1 MMTIRPH
8 VTIAVDQTR
17 RKLIEMQEQL
27 NADAWQVIMDDY
39 THADAQQ
46 VQYMDNA
53 LELFGKLI
61 DELERAR

>member
-1 MMTIRPH
+1 MTIRPH
-8 VTIAVDQTR
+8 VTLAVDQTR

-27 NADAWQVIMDDY
+27 NADVWQVIMDDY

-46 VQYMDNA
+46 VQYIDNA
-53 LELFGKLI
+53 LELFSRLI

>member
-1 MMTIRPH
+1 MTIRPH
-8 VTIAVDQTR
+8 VTLAVDQTR
-17 RKLIEMQEQL
+17 RKLIDLMDSL

-46 VQYMDNA
+46 VQYLDNA
-53 LELFGKLI
+53 LKLFAKLI

>member
-1 MMTIRPH
+1 MTTRSH
-8 VTIAVDQTR
+8 VTLAVDQTR

-39 THADAQQ
+39 THADAMQ
-46 VQYMDNA
+46 VQYLNNA

>member
-1 MMTIRPH
+1 M
-8 VTIAVDQTR
+8 DG
-17 RKLIEMQEQL
+17 L

>member
-1 MMTIRPH
+1 MTIRPH
-8 VTIAVDQTR
+8 VTLAVDQTR
-17 RKLIEMQEQL
+17 RKLIDLMDSL

-46 VQYMDNA
+46 VQYIDNA

>member
-1 MMTIRPH
+1 MTMRPH
-8 VTIAVDQTR
+8 VTLAVDQTR

-46 VQYMDNA
+46 VQYIDNA
-53 LELFGKLI
+53 LELFVRLI

>member
-1 MMTIRPH
+1 MTIRPH
-8 VTIAVDQTR
+8 VTLAVDQTR

-27 NADAWQVIMDDY
+27 NEDAWQVIMDDY

-46 VQYMDNA
+46 VQYIDNA
-53 LELFGKLI
+53 LELFSRLI

>member
-1 MMTIRPH
+1 MTTRSH
-8 VTIAVDQTR
+8 VTLAVDQTR

-39 THADAQQ
+39 THADAMQ
-46 VQYMDNA
+46 VQYLDNA
-53 LELFGKLI
+53 LELFSRLI

>member
-1 MMTIRPH
+1 MTIRPH
-8 VTIAVDQTR
+8 VTLAVDQTR
-17 RKLIEMQEQL
+17 RKLIDMQEQL

-46 VQYMDNA
+46 VQYLDNA
-53 LELFGKLI
+53 LELFSRLI

>member
-1 MMTIRPH
+1 MTIRPH
-8 VTIAVDQTR
+8 VTLAVDQTR
-17 RKLIEMQEQL
+17 RKLIEMQDQL

-46 VQYMDNA
+46 VQYIDNA
-53 LELFGKLI
+53 SELFGKLI

>member
-1 MMTIRPH
+1 MTIRPH
-8 VTIAVDQTR
+8 VTLAVDQTR

-27 NADAWQVIMDDY
+27 NADAWQIIMDDY

-46 VQYMDNA
+46 VQYLDNA
-53 LELFGKLI
+53 LELFSRLI

>member
-1 MMTIRPH
+1 MTIRPH
-8 VTIAVDQTR
+8 VTLAVDQTR

-46 VQYMDNA
+46 LQYIENA
-53 LELFGKLI
+53 LGLFGKLI

>member
-1 MMTIRPH
+1 MTIRPH
-8 VTIAVDQTR
+8 VTLAVDQTR

-27 NADAWQVIMDDY
+27 NADAWQIIMDDY

-46 VQYMDNA
+46 VQYIDNA

>member
-1 MMTIRPH
+1 MTTRPH
-8 VTIAVDQTR
+8 VTLAVDQTR
-17 RKLIEMQEQL
+17 RKLIDLMDSL

-53 LELFGKLI
+53 LELFAKLI

>member
-1 MMTIRPH
+1 
-8 VTIAVDQTR
+8 
-17 RKLIEMQEQL
+17 MQEQL

-46 VQYMDNA
+46 VQYLDNA
-53 LELFGKLI
+53 LELFAKLI

>member
-1 MMTIRPH
+1 MTTRPH
-8 VTIAVDQTR
+8 VTLAVDQTR

-39 THADAQQ
+39 THADADQL
-46 VQYMDNA
+46 QYLENA
-53 LELFGKLI
+53 LGLFGKLI